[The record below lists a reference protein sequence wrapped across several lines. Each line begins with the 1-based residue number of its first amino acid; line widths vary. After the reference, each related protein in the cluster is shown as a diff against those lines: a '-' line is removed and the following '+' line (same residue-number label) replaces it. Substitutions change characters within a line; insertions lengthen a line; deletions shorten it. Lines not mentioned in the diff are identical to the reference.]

1 MIGCG
6 QPGGRPIDMERRRRG
21 ARLCVPSLLTAGPHS
36 RRPAFCLWRLRWRSM
51 LKSRMM
57 RRTVAAQGMMGR
69 KMAERMV
76 GRQMV
81 RGRRRRSLLRDSVTG
96 EA

>member
-1 MIGCG
+1 
-6 QPGGRPIDMERRRRG
+6 
-21 ARLCVPSLLTAGPHS
+21 
-36 RRPAFCLWRLRWRSM
+36 M